1 MASHGARI
9 GKWGAA
15 GLTALAAVMALSAC
29 SDTRKSLIQ
38 GKRAPDEF
46 AVYSRAPLSIPPE
59 FGLRPPTPGA
69 VRAEGKDPT
78 GQAYQAMTGRVPPQ
92 AAVAPQAAF
101 AGTQGERALL
111 GQANAMS
118 TDPNIRDT
126 VNRETSILAE
136 ESLTVTE
143 RLLYPGES
151 KAVGPSVDPAKEA
164 QRLKENQAL
173 GKPLNEGDVP
183 TIRRTKKG
191 LLEGLFN

>member
-1 MASHGARI
+1 MASHGAKI
-9 GKWGAA
+9 GKGWAA
-15 GLTALAAVMALSAC
+15 GVAVLAAVMALSAC
-29 SDTRKSLIQ
+29 SETRKSLIQ

-59 FGLRPPTPGA
+59 FGLRPPTPGV
-69 VRAEGKDPT
+69 VRPEGKDPT
-78 GQAYQAMTGRVPPQ
+78 GQAYQAMTGRMPPQ
-92 AAVAPQAAF
+92 TAAAQVTF

-111 GQANAMS
+111 GQANALN
-118 TDPNIRDT
+118 TDPDIRDT

-151 KAVGPSVDPAKEA
+151 KAVGPAVDPAKEA

-173 GKPLNEGDVP
+173 GKPLNEGEVP

-191 LLEGLFN
+191 LLQGLFD